1 MTKLEQ
7 IEKFVSERDPPDLEA
22 FSAWFEAFQAEKWD
36 RRIESDVAAGKLDG
50 LADKALS
57 DFRAGKTRRL

>member
-1 MTKLEQ
+1 MAKLEQ
-7 IEKFVSERDPPDLEA
+7 IEKFVSELDPPDLEA
-22 FSAWFEAFQAEKWD
+22 FSAWFEAFQVEKWD
-36 RRIESDVAAGKLDG
+36 RHIENDAAAKLYG

>member
-7 IEKFVSERDPPDLEA
+7 IEKFISELDPPDLQA
-22 FSAWFEAFQAEKWD
+22 LSAWFEAFQTEKWD
-36 RRIESDVAAGKLDG
+36 RRIENDVAIGKLDG

-57 DFRAGKTRRL
+57 DFRTGKTRRL

>member
-7 IEKFVSERDPPDLEA
+7 IEKFVSELDPPDLEA

-36 RRIESDVAAGKLDG
+36 RRIKNDVATGKLDG
-50 LADKALS
+50 LADKVLS
-57 DFRAGKTRRL
+57 DFRVDKTRRL